1 MGKAGPGMASREAD
15 RVPSVPVPVP
25 GMAGKSFDAT
35 AASSPEI
42 GAI

>member
-15 RVPSVPVPVP
+15 RVPSVPVP

-42 GAI
+42 DAI